1 MRMQLPDHA
10 YSTYGIV
17 MPKSTHTRKARC
29 EEVAA
34 KCMSMLLPEGAT
46 DPDEFV
52 ALRCPEQHCGP
63 HAHGWMTALDTSIP
77 QQRELAKL
85 IIKNDGNR
93 HWTATQDGHL
103 VRFTF
108 PAGQQCFADHRV
120 PLDRP
125 PIFTLKRGREYSSSL
140 PYINGGAI
148 HIPGARNIRGEEWV
162 ERLGENQ
169 QAIIDAQRRG

>member
-29 EEVAA
+29 EEVD
-34 KCMSMLLPEGAT
+34 C
-46 DPDEFV
+46 V
-52 ALRCPEQHCGP
+52 AHQR
-63 HAHGWMTALDTSIP
+63 GWVTSLDTSIA
-77 QQRELAKL
+77 QQRDLAKL

-93 HWTATQDGHL
+93 RWTTMQTGTM
-103 VRFTF
+103 VQFVF
-108 PAGQQCFADHRV
+108 PPGQQCFADHRV

-125 PIFTLKRGREYSSSL
+125 PIFTLARGKEYRPVT
-140 PYINGGAI
+140 PYVNGGAI
-148 HIPGARNIRGEEWV
+148 HIPGTRTVRGEEWV

-169 QAIIDAQRRG
+169 QAIIDARQQG